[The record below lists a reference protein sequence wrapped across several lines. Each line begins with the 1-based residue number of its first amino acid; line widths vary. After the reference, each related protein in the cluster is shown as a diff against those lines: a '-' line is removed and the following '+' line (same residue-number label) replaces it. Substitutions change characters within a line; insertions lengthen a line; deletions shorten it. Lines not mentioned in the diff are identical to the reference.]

1 MATQYNERAARS
13 AGKPDSKLALVLAGE
28 TIFARDG
35 IENASLR
42 EIASLA
48 GQRNHNAV
56 QYHFGSREG
65 LMQAVFEYRMEQ
77 MEHRRALML
86 ADARKD
92 GAALDT
98 RKIVEIIFLP
108 QLELIDAQG
117 DHSYAAFLSEYLMR
131 HRGEDYGDF
140 GARLPAFLD
149 QTIELLRDVMAPMS
163 EATAQ
168 RRLITACFMF
178 LNILVS
184 YTRNALANSG
194 ESLDEA
200 IDDTITQ
207 IVAALDVPPPAS

>member
-1 MATQYNERAARS
+1 MATHSNQEVPGWS
-13 AGKPDSKLALVLAGE
+13 GSKLALILAGE
-28 TIFARDG
+28 TVFARDG

-56 QYHFGSREG
+56 QYHFGSRED

-77 MEHRRALML
+77 MEDRRCQML
-86 ADARKD
+86 AEARA
-92 GAALDT
+92 GGNEIGT
-98 RKIVEIIFLP
+98 RKIVAIIFLP

-131 HRGEDYGDF
+131 FRGNGFGDF
-140 GARLPAFLD
+140 GARLPVHLEE
-149 QTIELLRDVMAPMS
+149 TLGLLQLAMKS
-163 EATAQ
+163 LNETTAQ

-184 YTRNALANSG
+184 FTRRAIDNTA

-200 IDDTITQ
+200 VEDTITQ
-207 IVAALDVPPPAS
+207 IVAALEVPSERT